1 MRKSVVALS
10 LLLVLSASV
19 LAACGSDDSSS
30 TSSTKT
36 ATVPDGNLNATAVPV
51 ERGFYAG
58 VSCGQPS
65 CDFYGNKTK
74 ALAFAHKACSKGKP
88 AVDQP
93 QKFTYYDS
101 KETKYVVYPICF
113 TREDRAIK
121 DFYFNKVKVFGSG
134 HSDPDRFKDL
144 SDNGNVIS
152 GEWFNA
158 EDVAGTYRSP
168 NLQTTH
174 WVAEYSPS

>member
-1 MRKSVVALS
+1 MFQGQAGRRP
-10 LLLVLSASV
+10 
-19 LAACGSDDSSS
+19 
-30 TSSTKT
+30 
-36 ATVPDGNLNATAVPV
+36 AT
-51 ERGFYAG
+51 
-58 VSCGQPS
+58 
-65 CDFYGNKTK
+65 
-74 ALAFAHKACSKGKP
+74 
-88 AVDQP
+88 
-93 QKFTYYDS
+93 KFTYYDS

-113 TREDRAIK
+113 TRDRAIK

-134 HSDPDRFKDL
+134 HSRPDRFKDL

-158 EDVAGTYRSP
+158 EDVAGARAADP